1 MTNNIRTN
9 ISISPELLAK
19 AKEYNINISQA
30 ARDGIV
36 AAICREMAI
45 EELLRSGE
53 GIMDED
59 TSSRLLLSK
68 IYWALKGVDGR

>member
-1 MTNNIRTN
+1 MTNNTRTN
-9 ISISPELLAK
+9 ISLPPELLAK

-36 AAICREMAI
+36 AAIRREMEI
-45 EELLRSGE
+45 EELLRSE
-53 GIMDED
+53 RSIMDED
-59 TSSRLLLSK
+59 TSSNLLLSK